1 MKKEFIEKIQDVKL
15 YHSDDANT
23 PLGVAYDISKFPVDF
38 GVTFKVFFFNLVPNK
53 DYVIAL
59 YYIAGNKPEELH
71 LLNNVT
77 LNVQSGDMIKYQ
89 DGYGLAFGTFST
101 SFPIDQEGELMI
113 VLELRALDNMEKILD
128 TYSTFITFEEKAK

>member
-1 MKKEFIEKIQDVKL
+1 
-15 YHSDDANT
+15 
-23 PLGVAYDISKFPVDF
+23 
-38 GVTFKVFFFNLVPNK
+38 
-53 DYVIAL
+53 L